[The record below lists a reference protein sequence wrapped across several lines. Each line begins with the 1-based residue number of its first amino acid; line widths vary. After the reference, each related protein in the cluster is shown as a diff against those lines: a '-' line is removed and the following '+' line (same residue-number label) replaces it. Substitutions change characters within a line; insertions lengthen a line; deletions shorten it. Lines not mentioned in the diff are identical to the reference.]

1 MPRGGRRPGA
11 GARKGNTNAMTSMN
25 HSLRARIAYELLL
38 LHPDKR
44 MLAHLLVDNGV
55 PLGRRQLTRRHYRRA
70 VEIVYH
76 HFFDRSETEQS
87 TTIKQDHPSTPKTTT
102 DPGTTS

>member
-25 HSLRARIAYELLL
+25 YSLRASIAYELLL

-44 MLAHLLVDNGV
+44 MLANLLVDNGV

-76 HFFDRSETEQS
+76 HFFDRSEPEQS
-87 TTIKQDHPSTPKTTT
+87 ITIKQHDPPTPETTI
-102 DPGTTS
+102 DRGVIR